1 MKGKAARP
9 PTAPAQGELRALAN
23 SPNEIPNADRKSQS
37 NRSGR
42 DPTQEGTHK
51 ATAVQETQRKKEPAK
66 QPQRK
71 KPNANKKAAKQEAPR
86 GQEAA

>member
-1 MKGKAARP
+1 
-9 PTAPAQGELRALAN
+9 
-23 SPNEIPNADRKSQS
+23 
-37 NRSGR
+37 
-42 DPTQEGTHK
+42 
-51 ATAVQETQRKKEPAK
+51 VQETQRKKEPAK